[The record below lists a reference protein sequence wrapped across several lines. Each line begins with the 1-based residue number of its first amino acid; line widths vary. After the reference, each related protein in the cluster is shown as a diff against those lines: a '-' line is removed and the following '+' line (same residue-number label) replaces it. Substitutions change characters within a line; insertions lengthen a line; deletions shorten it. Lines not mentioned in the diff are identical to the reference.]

1 MKHKIISFSIL
12 TGNLA
17 EITFRSYRIAEFQYT
32 LFIFDRE
39 NQYRLMAMKAI
50 IINLALIISL
60 SCAAQNISIPQDY
73 EAKENL
79 RELGS
84 MDGTGNVRT
93 FDTRYEGVKGT
104 PYVFEEF
111 HPGEVYLKTK
121 NKVAVQDLNYNC
133 FENEIVY
140 MDPATKVIR
149 IMNRFQ
155 VDLFTIR
162 DGDRVLTFVPVKLED
177 DAETIFAEVLYNIG
191 SIVYKVYEK
200 EWLNAN
206 YEGGYSADRRYD
218 QFVDKYDLYFMKK
231 GEKVLYKARNSK
243 KQVIA
248 AFPDH
253 EKEIS
258 SYIKS
263 NKLNLKEDSSLL
275 NLLVYYDSL

>member
-1 MKHKIISFSIL
+1 
-12 TGNLA
+12 
-17 EITFRSYRIAEFQYT
+17 
-32 LFIFDRE
+32 
-39 NQYRLMAMKAI
+39 MKAI
-50 IINLALIISL
+50 IITLALIVSL
-60 SCAAQNISIPQDY
+60 TCSAQNVSVPQGY

-93 FDTRYEGVKGT
+93 FDNRYKGVKGT

-140 MDPATKVIR
+140 MDPATQVIR
-149 IMNRFQ
+149 VMNRFQ

-162 DGDRVLTFVPVKLED
+162 DGDRVLTFVPVKLGD
-177 DAETIFAEVLYNIG
+177 DEQTIFAEVLYNKG
-191 SIVYKVYEK
+191 SIVYKVYGK
-200 EWLNAN
+200 EWLKAN

-218 QFVDKYDLYFMKK
+218 EFVDKYDLYFIKK
-231 GEKVLYKARNSK
+231 GENMLYKAKKSK
-243 KQVIA
+243 KQVIE

-263 NKLNLKEDSSLL
+263 NKLDLKEDSSLVK
-275 NLLVYYDSL
+275 LLAYYDTL